1 MNELLKSRMKL
12 KKIQEEISILNFE
25 HDELEEEIE
34 DLEYEL
40 KQVNRKIQ
48 SKRDE
53 EKKLSILINRLI
65 NNKFKENIK
74 SYEEDSFEEKICK
87 ATLFSTKDT
96 DKQEFSNIYIEK
108 NYIYAIDGY
117 RAIKCKHDE
126 NIEGTYIEI
135 GSILENGIDK
145 SNFKTQDKNINSIK
159 ESLPVKIEKIIAKV
173 MDKENN
179 LILNIDSDYLME
191 NFLYKMKNDGYYDLY
206 IFKFDEIKIAI
217 QKKFIDDLT
226 YVFENKKFSI
236 SYSGKS
242 KPVIFEDEEI
252 TVMILPVV
260 MNNINEI

>member
-1 MNELLKSRMKL
+1 M
-12 KKIQEEISILNFE
+12 
-25 HDELEEEIE
+25 
-34 DLEYEL
+34 
-40 KQVNRKIQ
+40 
-48 SKRDE
+48 
-53 EKKLSILINRLI
+53 
-65 NNKFKENIK
+65 
-74 SYEEDSFEEKICK
+74 
-87 ATLFSTKDT
+87 
-96 DKQEFSNIYIEK
+96 
-108 NYIYAIDGY
+108 
-117 RAIKCKHDE
+117 
-126 NIEGTYIEI
+126 YIEI
-135 GSILENGIDK
+135 DSILENGIDK

-159 ESLPVKIEKIIAKV
+159 ESLPVKIKKIIAKV